1 MRRKFQLFIIVVII
15 VFTGCKKSTKTALQG
30 TWKIIE
36 FRMTINGKEN
46 VSTAKT
52 LNKAGAVWNLNF
64 LDDNKFRQNF
74 NMSNPQMKMHTE
86 EGTWK
91 SAADSLFIEIAAD
104 SIKIDLNYSYLIRN
118 DTLQLTLVAPQ
129 SGNKVISKF
138 VRK

>member
-1 MRRKFQLFIIVVII
+1 MRIKFQLFIIVLFI
-15 VFTGCKKSTKTALQG
+15 VFTGCKKSDKTALQG
-30 TWKIIE
+30 TWKIVE

-52 LNKAGAVWNLNF
+52 LNKAGAVWDLNL

-91 SAADSLFIEIAAD
+91 STADSLFIEIAAD
-104 SIKIDLNYSYLIRN
+104 SIKIDLNYSYLIHN

-129 SGNKVISKF
+129 SENKVISRF